1 MNSFDMY
8 DRYDFAMSLLMGVL
22 MVGALAL
29 GAPLWVAVVI
39 IFVTCL
45 ASFIH
50 HFDEIMWPSD
60 DAGAG
65 PMQHPPT
72 SQR

>member
-1 MNSFDMY
+1 MTSFDMF

-39 IFVTCL
+39 MFVGCV
-45 ASFIH
+45 ANFIR
-50 HFDEIMWPSD
+50 HFDEIMWP
-60 DAGAG
+60 
-65 PMQHPPT
+65 
-72 SQR
+72 

>member
-1 MNSFDMY
+1 MTSFDMF

-39 IFVTCL
+39 MFAGCL
-45 ASFIH
+45 AGFIR
-50 HFDEIMWPSD
+50 HFDEIMEP
-60 DAGAG
+60 
-65 PMQHPPT
+65 
-72 SQR
+72 